1 MSEDRTDPH
10 IGSPDTGANGAPQS
24 SRDSGPSSAEG
35 GTQHSAL
42 SPQSYVEDDEISL
55 LDIAIVLAKHKKLI
69 LGLPLLAAII
79 TAGITL
85 LMPNI
90 YTARAVLMPPQQ
102 QQSTAAAMLGQLGA
116 LSGMAGSSLGIKNPN
131 DLYVGVLKSRTI
143 ADALIEQFN
152 LRALY
157 ETESMDGARGTL
169 AGNTNVSSG
178 RDGLIVI
185 EVDDKDPQRAA
196 DMANAY
202 VKELEK
208 LTSTL
213 AVTEAAQRRL
223 FFERQLAQAK
233 EDLVQAEIALK
244 ETQEETGLVQM
255 DQQGRAMIE
264 AVATLRAS
272 IAAKEVELSAMRTF
286 ATEDNPQFRMVQQ
299 ELAGLRTE
307 LRKLERGTGA
317 DASDFMVAPGR
328 IPAAGLEYVRKYRE
342 LKYQET
348 MFEMMA
354 KQYELARIDEA
365 RDAGVIQI
373 VDRAVAPERKSKP
386 ARTRTVILIAF
397 LAGVISVL
405 VAFVLQSV
413 QRVRKDSVGARR
425 WAELRN
431 SLGLK

>member
-1 MSEDRTDPH
+1 VTKGARGEGALDPRPGVVDSH
-10 IGSPDTGANGAPQS
+10 DSHVVTS
-24 SRDSGPSSAEG
+24 SRDFD
-35 GTQHSAL
+35 
-42 SPQSYVEDDEISL
+42 DDEISL
-55 LDIAIVLAKHKKLI
+55 LDILIVLAKHKKLI
-69 LGLPLLAAII
+69 IGLPLLAAII

-116 LSGMAGSSLGIKNPN
+116 LSGMAPSALGIKNPN
-131 DLYVGVLKSRTI
+131 DLYVGMLKSRTI
-143 ADALIEQFN
+143 ADALIEQFD

-157 ETESMDGARGTL
+157 EKETMVETRAAL
-169 AGNTNVSSG
+169 AKNTNVTSG

-223 FFERQLAQAK
+223 FFERQLEQAK
-233 EDLVQAEIALK
+233 EDLAQAEIALK
-244 ETQEETGLVQM
+244 ETQERTGLVQM

-264 AVATLRAS
+264 AVATLRAN
-272 IAAKEVELSAMRTF
+272 IAAKEVELAAMRTY
-286 ATEDNPQFRMVQQ
+286 ATDDNPQFRMVQQ
-299 ELAGLRTE
+299 EVAGLRAE
-307 LRKLERGTGA
+307 LRKLERGTGPG
-317 DASDFMVAPGR
+317 ASEFMVAPGQ
-328 IPAAGLEYVRKYRE
+328 IPAAGLEYVRKFRE

-365 RDAGVIQI
+365 RDTAVIQV
-373 VDRAVAPERKSKP
+373 VDRAVAPDIKSNPKRVQLVFF
-386 ARTRTVILIAF
+386 AVLIAF
-397 LAGVISVL
+397 LVILVTVFLRESIEKTRKQSHNGSVL
-405 VAFVLQSV
+405 PE
-413 QRVRKDSVGARR
+413 RV
-425 WAELRN
+425 
-431 SLGLK
+431 